1 MKVTSSATAGLCPSP
16 HPSRKGEAPRRDKLA
31 GLEGL
36 RGLLALVVCLGHYG
50 LNDALA
56 PLGLHVRFDLA
67 VDVFFAISGFVLSR
81 AYYLGRRGFRDLA
94 VGRIARLYPLH
105 LLTLLWCL
113 WLSHRGGV
121 EWPLLV
127 QNLLLVQNIGLPP
140 NRWAFDF
147 PSWSISVEMAVSLT
161 FFLVMRRGRPG
172 LAGALLIGGIALS
185 AYETASGLTPALNHH
200 GMLNSGLMRG
210 IAGFA
215 LGAAAYSTSERNA
228 GITARLGAFALP
240 LSLLLLAFFLID
252 AWPWPVGAVFALV
265 AFLAVLAIAGAAGVP
280 VLASRP
286 FVWLGAVSYSVYLL
300 HIPLLWSANA
310 ALGRDVAGFEKLPLL
325 AVVLAAAHLSYR
337 AFELPVQRAVL
348 GALSQPAT
356 PPLTPRS

>member
-1 MKVTSSATAGLCPSP
+1 M
-16 HPSRKGEAPRRDKLA
+16 
-31 GLEGL
+31 
-36 RGLLALVVCLGHYG
+36 ALVVCLGHYG

-81 AYYLGRRGFRDLA
+81 AYYLGGRGFRDLA

-113 WLSHRGGV
+113 WLSRRGGV
-121 EWPLLV
+121 EWPLLA
-127 QNLLLVQNIGLPP
+127 QNLALVQNIGLPP
-140 NRWAFDF
+140 NRWAFNF

-161 FFLVMRRGRPG
+161 FFLVMLRDRPG
-172 LAGALLIGGIALS
+172 LASALLLGGIALS
-185 AYETASGLTPALNHH
+185 AHETASGLTPALNHH
-200 GMLNSGLMRG
+200 GVLNSGLMRG

-215 LGAAAYSTSERNA
+215 LGAAAYLMSARHTQA
-228 GITARLGAFALP
+228 TARLGPFALP
-240 LSLLLLAFFLID
+240 VSLLLLAFFLID
-252 AWPWPVGAVFALV
+252 AWPWPMGAAFALA
-265 AFLAVLAIAGAAGVP
+265 AFLSVLAIAGAADVP

-310 ALGRDVAGFEKLPLL
+310 LLGRDIAGFEKLPLL
-325 AVVLAAAHLSYR
+325 ALVLAASHLSYR
-337 AFELPVQRAVL
+337 AFELPMQRAVL
-348 GALSQPAT
+348 RLLARRTAT
-356 PPLTPRS
+356 AV

>member
-1 MKVTSSATAGLCPSP
+1 MSSPLPSP
-16 HPSRKGEAPRRDKLA
+16 HGEPGEEGSPRRDKLG

-67 VDVFFAISGFVLSR
+67 VDVFFAISGFVLTR
-81 AYYLGRRGFRDLA
+81 AYYFGRRDFRALA
-94 VGRIARLYPLH
+94 VGRVARLYPLH
-105 LLTLLWCL
+105 LMTLLWCL
-113 WLSHRGGV
+113 WLSWRGGV

-161 FFLVMRRGRPG
+161 FFLVMRRDRPG
-172 LAGALLIGGIALS
+172 LAVALLIGGVALS
-185 AYETASGLTPALNHH
+185 AFETASGLTPALNHH
-200 GMLNSGLMRG
+200 GVLNSGLMRG

-215 LGAAAYSTSERNA
+215 LGAAAYLVSQHSANA
-228 GITARLGAFALP
+228 TARLGAIALP
-240 LSLLLLAFFLID
+240 LSTLLLAFFLID
-252 AWPWPVGAVFALV
+252 AWPWPIGALFALV
-265 AFLAVLAIAGAAGVP
+265 AFLTVLAIAGTADVP
-280 VLASRP
+280 VLSSRP

-310 ALGRDVAGFEKLPLL
+310 IVGRDLAGAEKLALL
-325 AVVLAAAHLSYR
+325 EVVLAAAHVSYR
-337 AFELPVQRAVL
+337 YFELPMQGAVL
-348 GALSQPAT
+348 KLLARSKPAAA
-356 PPLTPRS
+356 

>member
-1 MKVTSSATAGLCPSP
+1 MAPPCASP
-16 HPSRKGEAPRRDKLA
+16 REERGEGARRDKLA

-36 RGLLALVVCLGHYG
+36 RGLLSLVVCLGHYG
-50 LNDALA
+50 LNEALA

-147 PSWSISVEMAVSLT
+147 PSWSISVEMAVSLA
-161 FFLVMRRGRPG
+161 FFLVMRRDWPG
-172 LAGALLIGGIALS
+172 LAIALLIAGVALS
-185 AYETASGLTPALNHH
+185 GYETASGLTPALNHH
-200 GMLNSGLMRG
+200 GVLNSGLMRG

-215 LGAAAYSTSERNA
+215 LGAAAYLVSERHA
-228 GITARLGAFALP
+228 GITARLGPFALP
-240 LSLLLLAFFLID
+240 VSTLLLAFFLID

-265 AFLAVLAIAGAAGVP
+265 AFSSVLAIAGAAGVP
-280 VLASRP
+280 VLASHP

-310 ALGRDVAGFEKLPLL
+310 LLGRDLAGFENLPLL
-325 AVVLAAAHLSYR
+325 ALVLAASHLSYR
-337 AFELPVQRAVL
+337 HFELPLQRA
-348 GALSQPAT
+348 ALKTIARQKLAAV
-356 PPLTPRS
+356 